1 MAADLPRHALA
12 LQLEHVA
19 VLVGVLIKIVEAH
32 FELLLKVVPEI
43 VPLLWRASGWMQ
55 GWWFRW

>member
-19 VLVGVLIKIVEAH
+19 VLVGVLIKILHPRYQQIEDPIHLFA
-32 FELLLKVVPEI
+32 
-43 VPLLWRASGWMQ
+43 
-55 GWWFRW
+55 